1 MKPPPYRRDMSLT
14 AFVQKRPIA
23 VSMFFAGLV
32 LLGFLSWR
40 RLPIELLPN
49 INFPQLTI
57 VINCENVG
65 PLEIESLVTK
75 KVETALGTVSRLR
88 RLQSFS
94 REGLSLVVLDFE
106 WGTNMNYAALDIRER
121 LDQIQDILPRETKTP
136 MIIRF
141 NPESL
146 PVITL
151 ALKGE
156 SVSFADLQDMWAEK
170 IKRELE
176 RVPGVAGARLS
187 GAREREIQVVAS
199 QGRLLAHQIP
209 ITALLDSL
217 KQANINFPGG
227 KITRQQ
233 QEWRLRTVGEF
244 KEPEEIGQ
252 VGILPGP
259 GKTPVYI
266 RDVATVVDTFKA
278 EQTVAHLNGQP
289 SLLLAIY
296 KIADANTVA
305 VVREVQARVQELNQ
319 EFQGRLQLIP
329 VQDQGRYIQQA
340 ISQIQEAAV
349 LGGVLAFVV
358 LLLFLGTWRSAL
370 TVVTAIPISIVATFG
385 LMYLTGVSLNMMS
398 LGGLALAIGMLVD
411 NGVVVLENIRRQ
423 QEMGILTPAAAI
435 NQGTD
440 EVKLAIT
447 ASTLAHIVVFLPVI
461 FVAGLAGQLM
471 SQLALTISFSLLVS
485 LAVSLF
491 FNPMLISLERGPRSQ
506 PAGAASKWPAT
517 SARWLHQVL
526 DGVYAKILARVL
538 AAPLRVLAVTAL
550 IFILAAFLFFTLDRE
565 LLPTLDQREF
575 FLRVHTPANYSYDA
589 TVQRLEEVEALILA
603 NPEVATVITQ
613 LGYNP
618 KEEYEKVLQEKEPR
632 VGQISVTLKPRREYP
647 GSASTFIQ
655 KVRPVLAGIP
665 DIKVDYILPQ
675 AVNQWWGQKAE
686 VPELLAVQGPDL
698 AVLEQLAQEV
708 KQKIQDIPGLQDLAV
723 DLKKYGEE
731 TRVVLD
737 RQRAAAFGLTMK
749 EIGENLKV
757 AIQGEVATQYRRPD
771 KDVDIRVKM
780 RPENYQEKPD
790 FKALFIHSRDLRAD
804 IPLTS
809 VATLESGP
817 GWREIYRNDQ
827 IRVVPLRGNVV
838 GRRLSATELE
848 LAQAL
853 ATVPLPEGYA
863 VTFSRELLEITY
875 SSQALLYALALS
887 ILLVYMLLAG
897 QFESLFHPLIILV
910 AIPLALMG
918 VCLILAVT
926 GASLNIGVYL
936 GAIMLSGIVVNNSIL
951 LVDYTNTLRRRGLAL
966 EVAVV
971 QGCRT
976 RLRPVVMT
984 TLTTILGL
992 LPLVLWRGEGS
1003 ELRTP
1008 LALTVITG
1016 LAMSTFLTLLI
1027 TPLFYL
1033 QGEKLLAHWRRR
1045 SQS

>member
-1 MKPPPYRRDMSLT
+1 MSLT
-14 AFVQKRPIA
+14 ALVQKRPIA

-40 RLPIELLPN
+40 RLPVELLPN

-57 VINCENVG
+57 VTSCENVG

-88 RLQSFS
+88 RLQSYS

-121 LDQIQDILPRETKTP
+121 LDQIQDLLPRETKTP

-156 SVSFADLQDMWAEK
+156 AVSFEDLQDIWAEK
-170 IKRELE
+170 IKRDLE

-199 QGRLLAHQIP
+199 QGRLLAHKIP

-233 QEWRLRTVGEF
+233 QEFRLRTVGEF
-244 KEPEEIGQ
+244 RAPQDIAQ

-266 RDVATVVDTFKA
+266 RDVAAVLDTFKA
-278 EQTVAHLNGQP
+278 EQTVARLNGRP
-289 SLLLAIY
+289 GLLLAIY
-296 KIADANTVA
+296 KMADANTVA
-305 VVREVQARVQELNQ
+305 VVQQVQERVQELNQ
-319 EFQGRLQLIP
+319 ELQGRLQLIP

-340 ISQIQEAAV
+340 ISQLQEAAV
-349 LGGVLAFVV
+349 LGGVLAFGV

-370 TVVTAIPISIVATFG
+370 TVVTAIPISVLATFG
-385 LMYLTGVSLNMMS
+385 LMYLAGVSLNMMS
-398 LGGLALAIGMLVD
+398 LGGLALGIGMLVD
-411 NGVVVLENIRRQ
+411 NGVVVLENIRRH
-423 QEMGILTPAAAI
+423 QEAGVLTPAAAI

-440 EVKLAIT
+440 EVKLAVT
-447 ASTLAHIVVFLPVI
+447 ASTLAHIIVFLPVI

-491 FNPMLISLERGPRSQ
+491 FNPMLISLERRPGGP
-506 PAGAASKWPAT
+506 PAAAAGSRWPAT
-517 SARWLHQVL
+517 WAQRLHQAL
-526 DGVYAKILARVL
+526 DGVYAQVLDRVL
-538 AAPLRVLAVTAL
+538 AAPRRVVAVTGL
-550 IFILAAFLFFTLDRE
+550 IFILAVALFFTLDRE
-565 LLPTLDQREF
+565 LLPTLDQQEF
-575 FLRVHTPANYSYDA
+575 FLRVHTPANYSYAA
-589 TVQRLEEVEALILA
+589 TVQRLEEVEAVILA
-603 NPEVATVITQ
+603 HPEVATVITQ

-632 VGQISVTLKPRREYP
+632 VGQISVTLKPQREAAT
-647 GSASTFIQ
+647 SASTFIQ
-655 KVRPVLAGIP
+655 RLRPALAGFP
-665 DIKVDYILPQ
+665 DTKIDYILPQ

-686 VPELLAVQGPDL
+686 VPELLAVQGSDL
-698 AVLEQLAQEV
+698 AVLEKLALEIRE
-708 KQKIQDIPGLQDLAV
+708 KIKDIPGLQDLAV

-749 EIGENLKV
+749 EIGESLKV
-757 AIQGEVATQYRRPD
+757 AIQGEVATQYRQPE

-780 RPENYQEKPD
+780 WPENYQDKTD
-790 FKALFIHSRDLRAD
+790 FKALFIHSRDLQAD
-804 IPLTS
+804 IPLVS
-809 VATLESGP
+809 VASLETGP
-817 GWREIYRNDQ
+817 GWREIYRSDQ
-827 IRVVPLRGNVV
+827 IRVVPIRGNVV
-838 GRRLSATELE
+838 GRRLSASKQDID
-848 LAQAL
+848 QAL
-853 ATVPLPEGYA
+853 ATVALPEGYTI
-863 VTFSRELLEITY
+863 TFSSELLEITY
-875 SSQALLYALALS
+875 SLQALMYALALS
-887 ILLVYMLLAG
+887 ILLVYMILAG

-918 VCLILAVT
+918 VSLVLAAT
-926 GASLNIGVYL
+926 GSSLNIGVYL
-936 GAIMLSGIVVNNSIL
+936 GAIMLGGIVVNNSIL
-951 LVDYTNTLRRRGLAL
+951 LVDYTNTLRRRGVDL
-966 EVAVV
+966 EAAVV

-992 LPLVLWRGEGS
+992 LPMVLWRGEGS

-1008 LALTVITG
+1008 LALTVISG
-1016 LAMSTFLTLLI
+1016 LAISTFLTLLV

-1033 QGEKLLAHWRRR
+1033 QGEKLLARWRR
-1045 SQS
+1045 QSRG